1 MRRKKSELII
11 ETKIDDIVTC
21 TESKIDS
28 KVARNEETESV
39 GKAISR
45 EKPPPEKLGNYHEN
59 QRNIYDIEN
68 DNNEE
73 NRLIIKDTNNKNNN
87 NEDDRLHVNDSNI
100 EIGNNKTPV
109 KSNRDKLAFILGDS
123 IVKDVDGYLLAKG
136 LSPNKKFN
144 VKVRSFSSA
153 ETIDIKGYTKPTKRD
168 FNPDLYILHVG
179 TNDLSLN
186 DIPEVIPSHII
197 DTAISMVTEKTKII
211 VSNIFPRSD
220 KYKEKGEIL
229 SKMINKACHKES
241 IPVINHNSI
250 NSKRILNQSKLHFN
264 NFRNSVL
271 LKILFFLTN
280 LI

>member
-1 MRRKKSELII
+1 MLQKKSELII

-39 GKAISR
+39 SR
-45 EKPPPEKLGNYHEN
+45 EKPPPEKLGKYHEN
-59 QRNIYDIEN
+59 QRNICDIEN

-87 NEDDRLHVNDSNI
+87 NEDDCLYVNGSNI

-123 IVKDVDGYLLAKG
+123 IVKDVDGYLLTKS
-136 LSPNKKFN
+136 LSPNKKIN
-144 VKVRSFSSA
+144 VKVRPFLSA
-153 ETIDIKGYTKPTKRD
+153 ETIDIKGYTKLTKRD

-186 DIPEVIPSHII
+186 DKPEVIPSHII

-211 VSNIFPRSD
+211 VSKIFPRSD

-229 SKMINKACHKES
+229 NKMINIACHKEN

-250 NSKRILNQSKLHFN
+250 NSKRLLNRSKLHFN
-264 NFRNSVL
+264 NFCNSVL
-271 LKILFFLTN
+271 LKMLFFFD
-280 LI
+280 

>member
-1 MRRKKSELII
+1 MLRKKSELII
-11 ETKIDDIVTC
+11 ETKIHDIVTC

-45 EKPPPEKLGNYHEN
+45 EKPPPEKLGKYHEN

-87 NEDDRLHVNDSNI
+87 NEDDCLHVNGSNI
-100 EIGNNKTPV
+100 EIDNNKTPV

-123 IVKDVDGYLLAKG
+123 IVKDVDGYLLTKG
-136 LSPNKKFN
+136 LSPNKKIN
-144 VKVRSFSSA
+144 VKVRPFLSA

-186 DIPEVIPSHII
+186 DTPEVIPSHII

-229 SKMINKACHKES
+229 SKMINKACHKEN

-250 NSKRILNQSKLHFN
+250 SSKRLLNRSKLHFN

-271 LKILFFLTN
+271 LKMLFFF
-280 LI
+280 